1 MYSITMSTTPDHG
14 LRIKTPPPDI
24 DEEESPSH
32 VYRKAF
38 DGLQRA
44 QRCRTMGSLPYFFG
58 LIILMVAALKLCF
71 NVPITSDEG
80 LLALGIFALIYCIQ
94 ICIVAVCTKPVL
106 KKSVAELD
114 V

>member
-24 DEEESPSH
+24 DEESSSH
-32 VYRKAF
+32 VYRKAL

-44 QRCRTMGSLPYFFG
+44 QNCRALGSLPYIFVI
-58 LIILMVAALKLCF
+58 IILMVAAFKLCF

-80 LLALGIFALIYCIQ
+80 LLALGLFALIYCIQ
-94 ICIVAVCTKPVL
+94 ICIVAACTKPTL
-106 KKSVAELD
+106 KKSVAELE